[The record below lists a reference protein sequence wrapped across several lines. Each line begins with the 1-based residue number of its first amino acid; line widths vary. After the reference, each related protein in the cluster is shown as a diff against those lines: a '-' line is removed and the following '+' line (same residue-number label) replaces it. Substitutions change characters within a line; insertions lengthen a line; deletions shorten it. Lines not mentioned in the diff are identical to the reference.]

1 MTGDGAGEGGVGE
14 PVVAGDGA
22 SSNAETLGV
31 VSESAHPFLQRLVQ
45 GPLLTDGAMGT
56 LLYSRG
62 IGYDQCFDALCETN
76 PELVGSVHADYI
88 EAGAELIETNTFG
101 ANAFRLA
108 EHGLAERVS
117 AINLAGARLAR
128 EAADASGRKV
138 WVAGSV
144 GPLGVALA
152 PVGELDPADA
162 RAAFAAQI
170 QALAEGSVDLI
181 VIETMRDVREAIA
194 AIEAARATCDLPV
207 VALATFGEDGLTAT
221 GLAPEAVV
229 RALEAAG
236 ADVVGANCSTGPAP
250 MLDVMARMA
259 AVARVPLAAIP
270 NAGLPT
276 LVAGRYIYTS
286 SPAYMAEVAGQ
297 MIGAGVRIVGGC
309 CGTTPE
315 HIAVMHASLAGGM
328 APLPRV
334 SLSFPAATAPGDG
347 GGDGA
352 GDTSGETPHGE
363 PLRGSAEDL
372 AVAVYGRHG
381 PTAFQHAL
389 GRRFV
394 VCVTVDPPRGFNAGA
409 LLIRLGRLVESGLV
423 DAIDVA
429 DSPQARAHVS
439 ALAMSVLIQGELG
452 VEAVLNLGCRYRNL
466 VAIHSELMGAHALG
480 VRNILGIMG
489 ALPAYGDYPDATVV
503 HDITDGRLIALLA
516 ELNRG
521 HTIGGQPATEPAAF
535 HIGCQLALGALDLD
549 RELAVFEAKVA
560 AGAQFAFT
568 DPIFDPRRVDE
579 ALRHFGGRFP
589 IPVLAGILPLWN
601 ARHAAYLHNEVPG
614 IEIPD
619 AILDRMRAAGDDGR
633 AAGVAVAAETL
644 AALGDAVAGARLMP
658 PSDRFGVVEEIVAA
672 ALVPG

>member
-1 MTGDGAGEGGVGE
+1 MAAGAAGRAVVVSEGIVGADGARSHVESQ
-14 PVVAGDGA
+14 D
-22 SSNAETLGV
+22 V
-31 VSESAHPFLQRLVQ
+31 VSESAHPFLQRLAQ

-76 PELVGSVHADYI
+76 PELVRGVHADYI

-108 EHGLAERVS
+108 EHGLGERVR

-162 RAAFAAQI
+162 RAVFAAQI
-170 QALAEGSVDLI
+170 QALAEGGVDLI

-207 VALATFGEDGLTAT
+207 VALSTFGEDGLTAT

-229 RALEAAG
+229 RALETAG

-250 MLDVMARMA
+250 MLDVMTRMA

-297 MIGAGVRIVGGC
+297 MIAAGVRIVGGC

-315 HIAVMHASLAGGM
+315 HIGAMHAGLAGGT
-328 APLPRV
+328 LHTPR
-334 SLSFPAATAPGDG
+334 LIFPAAAHVADG
-347 GGDGA
+347 GA
-352 GDTSGETPHGE
+352 GQITGQTMGE
-363 PLRGSAEDL
+363 PTGEPSDELAAMLGGLRG
-372 AVAVYGRHG
+372 
-381 PTAFQHAL
+381 PTTFQRAL
-389 GRRFV
+389 GTRFV

-409 LLIRLGRLVESGLV
+409 LLARLRRLVESGLV

-521 HTIGGQPATEPAAF
+521 HTLGGQPATEPAAF

-619 AILDRMRAAGDDGR
+619 AILARMQAAGDDGR

-644 AALGDAVAGARLMP
+644 AALGDAVAGVRLMP
-658 PSDRFGVVEEIVAA
+658 PSDRFGVVEEILAA